1 MLSILANTHYRFY
14 CYVFWA
20 QQMIQNTIEEEHL
33 ISFIYFVDTLLMSV
47 YIAVTI
53 TMTC

>member
-1 MLSILANTHYRFY
+1 
-14 CYVFWA
+14 
-20 QQMIQNTIEEEHL
+20 MIQNTIEEEHL